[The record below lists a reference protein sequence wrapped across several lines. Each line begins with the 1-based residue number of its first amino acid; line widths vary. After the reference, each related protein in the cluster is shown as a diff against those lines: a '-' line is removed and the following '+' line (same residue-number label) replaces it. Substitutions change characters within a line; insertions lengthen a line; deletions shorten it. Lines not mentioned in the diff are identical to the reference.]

1 MTPWIISN
9 QYALD
14 RLLESANKRVFDSG
28 NLALQL
34 QSANPSI
41 PDNNGLGRLEEAI
54 YCRVHHELNGEDELE
69 LRYPVSGVMF
79 DRLQLRNIIV
89 AMADKQRG
97 NQPYRIYAIT
107 KPLSGIVT
115 VYARHLAYDLDGV
128 VVEPYTATTINSALA
143 GLKTHAMTNNPFTFT
158 TTRTTAANF
167 NVKVPS
173 SVRSLMGGQSGSL
186 LDVYGGE
193 YTFDEY
199 TISLENSVGQ
209 DRGVSVRYGVNMLD
223 LEQEENCADC
233 YTGVVAYWAK
243 EEMPVMYTPV
253 YVASNAYGYVKIL
266 PLDLSDKWDDM
277 PTQAELNN
285 AAKNYIVAN
294 QIGVPKV
301 SWTVEFIP
309 LEDTEEYKNIA
320 SLEQVNIGD
329 TVTVKFDKFGVD
341 ASARVSSIDW
351 DVLKARYESVH
362 LGAAKQNAAD
372 TIAKQNAEIAQLLNI
387 NKRK

>member
-1 MTPWIISN
+1 M
-9 QYALD
+9 
-14 RLLESANKRVFDSG
+14 
-28 NLALQL
+28 
-34 QSANPSI
+34 
-41 PDNNGLGRLEEAI
+41 
-54 YCRVHHELNGEDELE
+54 
-69 LRYPVSGVMF
+69 M
-79 DRLQLRNIIV
+79 
-89 AMADKQRG
+89 
-97 NQPYRIYAIT
+97 
-107 KPLSGIVT
+107 
-115 VYARHLAYDLDGV
+115 
-128 VVEPYTATTINSALA
+128 
-143 GLKTHAMTNNPFTFT
+143 
-158 TTRTTAANF
+158 
-167 NVKVPS
+167 
-173 SVRSLMGGQSGSL
+173 
-186 LDVYGGE
+186 
-193 YTFDEY
+193 
-199 TISLENSVGQ
+199 
-209 DRGVSVRYGVNMLD
+209 D

-243 EEMPVMYTPV
+243 ENEPVMYTPV
-253 YVASNAYGYVKIL
+253 YAASNAYGYVKIL

-329 TVTVKFDKFGVD
+329 TVAVKFEKFGIDV
-341 ASARVSSIDW
+341 SARVTSIDW
-351 DVLKARYESVH
+351 EVLKSRYQSVH